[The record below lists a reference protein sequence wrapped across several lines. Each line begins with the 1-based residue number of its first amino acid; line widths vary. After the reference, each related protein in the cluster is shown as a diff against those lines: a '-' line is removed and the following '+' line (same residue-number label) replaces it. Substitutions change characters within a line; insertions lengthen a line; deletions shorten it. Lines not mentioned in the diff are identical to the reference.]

1 MYIIAKI
8 QKKIKMVEK
17 NMIGIKV
24 EKKKKKIFET
34 THEFSF
40 TNPIEKRVSM
50 QSIRRIQK
58 NKKEKNRQNKNKAN
72 FSIFNQKEIKVTKTK
87 H

>member
-24 EKKKKKIFET
+24 EKKKRYSKQHMNSRLQILLRKEYQCRVFVVYKKIKKKK
-34 THEFSF
+34 
-40 TNPIEKRVSM
+40 ID
-50 QSIRRIQK
+50 RIKIKQIF
-58 NKKEKNRQNKNKAN
+58 Q
-72 FSIFNQKEIKVTKTK
+72 FSIKKKLK
-87 H
+87 

>member
-24 EKKKKKIFET
+24 EKKKKRYSKQHMNSRLQILLRKEYQCRVFVVYKKIKKKK
-34 THEFSF
+34 
-40 TNPIEKRVSM
+40 ID
-50 QSIRRIQK
+50 RIKIKQIF
-58 NKKEKNRQNKNKAN
+58 Q
-72 FSIFNQKEIKVTKTK
+72 FSIKKKLK
-87 H
+87 

>member
-8 QKKIKMVEK
+8 RKKIKMVEK

-24 EKKKKKIFET
+24 EKKKKIFEI

-40 TNPIEKRVSM
+40 TNPIEKRVSVE
-50 QSIRRIQK
+50 SIRRIQK

>member
-17 NMIGIKV
+17 NMIEIKV
-24 EKKKKKIFET
+24 EKKKIFET

-40 TNPIEKRVSM
+40 TNPIEKRVSV